1 MCESPK
7 SESDESDMTSESAQ
21 SVLRPYLVQVSPS
34 WLFVPCGIVCCS
46 SLIFEYLRILN

>member
-34 WLFVPCGIVCCS
+34 GAMLAFCAMRNC
-46 SLIFEYLRILN
+46 LLL